1 MRCVTVYLSSSSF
14 FVLNITGDILMVYI
28 EHQHIVG
35 SVMLIREQNGIIC
48 FYNISIPY
56 SLQCVI
62 TKYEVYYSQLCIVLE
77 QAQLIYIAYGVAL
90 KIIIVVQQ
98 FKGHISVVV
107 H

>member
-1 MRCVTVYLSSSSF
+1 
-14 FVLNITGDILMVYI
+14 
-28 EHQHIVG
+28 
-35 SVMLIREQNGIIC
+35 MLIREQNGIIC